1 MKYDKVKL
9 EQEFLG
15 KTVTF
20 SCQEYCWK
28 KQQHIG
34 EVHTFDGKVNEIRCF
49 EQENLIYNPLVV
61 ISAQL
66 EKSQLKIGTGN
77 GKIYMKPED
86 VSVISN

>member
-1 MKYDKVKL
+1 MKYDKEKL
-9 EQEFLG
+9 EQDFLG

-34 EVHTFDGKVNEIRCF
+34 EVHTLCGVVKEIRYF
-49 EQENLIYNPLVV
+49 EEEYLTYNPLMVV
-61 ISAQL
+61 SSQL

-77 GKIYMKPED
+77 GVIYLKPED

>member
-1 MKYDKVKL
+1 MKYDKEKL
-9 EQEFLG
+9 EQDFLG

-28 KQQHIG
+28 RQQHIG
-34 EVHTFDGKVNEIRCF
+34 EVHTFDGKVTEIRYL
-49 EQENLIYNPLVV
+49 EEEYLSYNPLLVF
-61 ISAQL
+61 SAQL

-77 GKIYMKPED
+77 GKIYLKPEE